1 MRVNRIYLF
10 AVIAFI
16 IGIPALSLCAHSLER
31 ETPAAAP
38 PQSPNVEFMSAAAL
52 KAKVAQNQRVTII
65 DVRTTDS
72 FTNSSQKIKGA
83 VHVKLR
89 RLRYRLDFAPLK
101 SVPRDS
107 EVVTYCACPND
118 ELSIKAAEVL
128 MGSGF
133 KKVRVLKGGWVD
145 WKKTNGPVESVS
157 KGF

>member
-1 MRVNRIYLF
+1 MRINRIWFL
-10 AVIAFI
+10 AVIALI
-16 IGIPALSLCAHSLER
+16 IGSKALSPRANGLER
-31 ETPAAAP
+31 ETMAASP
-38 PQSPNVEFMSAAAL
+38 RQSANVEFTSAAEL
-52 KAKVAQNQRVTII
+52 KAKVAKNQRVTII
-65 DVRTTDS
+65 DVRTTNS

-89 RLRYRLDFAPLK
+89 RLRYRLDFAPLN

-157 KGF
+157 K